1 MPAPRFFDEMGL
13 EKDAVRP
20 LYRRIERWL
29 EETPADVLAA
39 RRAQAEYMFRRIG
52 ITFGVY
58 GDKDAAERLIPFD
71 IIPRL
76 ISRAEWT
83 RLEAGITQRV
93 NALNLFLR
101 DVYGPRAI
109 LNEGLIPPE
118 LILRNPYYRPEMI
131 GRRAPHDIWVH
142 IAGIDIVR
150 VDGDEFYVLE
160 DNARTPSGVS
170 YMLENREVTMRLMPD
185 LFAKHRVAPVDNYPD
200 ALLSCLRSVAPR
212 VGYEEAVIVL
222 LTPGPFNSAYYE
234 HSFLADKLGIEL
246 VEGRDLFVSEEV
258 VYMRTTRG
266 PQRVDVIYRRVDDDF
281 LDPLVF
287 NPASVLGVPGLT
299 GAYLAGNVTIANA
312 VGTGVADDKAL
323 YSYVPE
329 IIRFYLDE
337 EPLLANV
344 PTFRCREPAALS
356 HVLDNLDA
364 LVVKEVN
371 GSGGY
376 GMLVGPHA
384 SAAQREIFAAK
395 LKADPANFIA
405 QPTLALS
412 TCPASFDS
420 GVSPRHV
427 DLRPFALSGANGVK
441 IVPGGLTR
449 VALTEG
455 SLVVNSSQGG
465 GTKDTWVVD
474 DEPAS
479 GGGG

>member
-1 MPAPRFFDEMGL
+1 MAGVEAFDEMGL
-13 EKDAVRP
+13 GSDRTRA
-20 LYRRIERWL
+20 LYQKVAQWL
-29 EETPADVLAA
+29 TDTPPELLAA

-76 ISRAEWT
+76 ISRTEWT
-83 RLEAGITQRV
+83 RLEAGLIQRV

-101 DVYGPRAI
+101 DVYGPGAI
-109 LNEGLIPPE
+109 LKEGLIPPE
-118 LILRNPYYRPEMI
+118 LILRNPHYRPEMI
-131 GRRAPHDIWVH
+131 GRRVPHDIWVH

-150 VDGDEFYVLE
+150 VDGDSFYVLE

-185 LFAKHRVAPVDNYPD
+185 LYANRRVAPVENYPD

-212 VGYEEAVIVL
+212 VGYGEAVIVL

-234 HSFLADKLGIEL
+234 HSFLADKLGVEL
-246 VEGRDLFVSEEV
+246 VEGRDLFVAEEV

-287 NPASVLGVPGLT
+287 NPSSMLGVPGLM
-299 GAYLAGNVTIANA
+299 GAYLAGNVTVANA

-323 YSYVPE
+323 YSYVPDL
-329 IIRFYLDE
+329 IKFYLGQD
-337 EPLLANV
+337 PLLQNV
-344 PTFRCREPAALS
+344 PTFRCREPATLS
-356 HVLDNLDA
+356 HVLANLGD

-395 LKADPANFIA
+395 LKADPDNFIA

-412 TCPASFDS
+412 TCPASFES

-427 DLRPFALSGANGVK
+427 DLRPFALSGTNGVR

-455 SLVVNSSQGG
+455 ALGV
-465 GTKDTWVVD
+465 
-474 DEPAS
+474 
-479 GGGG
+479 

>member
-1 MPAPRFFDEMGL
+1 MTAGAPFDEMGPSL
-13 EKDAVRP
+13 DHPRP
-20 LYRRIERWL
+20 IYRHIARWL
-29 EETPADVLAA
+29 QETPPEVLAA

-71 IIPRL
+71 IVPRV
-76 ISRAEWT
+76 ISRGEWT
-83 RLEAGITQRV
+83 RLEAGLIQRV
-93 NALNLFLR
+93 TALNMFLK
-101 DVYGPRAI
+101 DVYGARAI
-109 LNEGLIPPE
+109 LKENIIPPE

-131 GRRAPHDIWVH
+131 GHRAPHDIWVH
-142 IAGIDIVR
+142 IGGIDIVR
-150 VDGDEFYVLE
+150 VDASEFYVLE

-185 LFAKHRVAPVDNYPD
+185 LFARHSVAPVDDYPD
-200 ALLSCLRSVAPR
+200 ELLACLASVAPR
-212 VGYEEAVIVL
+212 PDFSEATIVI

-234 HSFLADKLGIEL
+234 HSFLADKLGVEL
-246 VEGRDLFVSEEV
+246 VEGRDLFVAEDV
-258 VYMRTTRG
+258 VYMRTTLG
-266 PQRVDVIYRRVDDDF
+266 PKRVDVIYRRVDEEY

-287 NPASVLGVPGLT
+287 NPESILGVPGLI

-312 VGTGVADDKAL
+312 VGTGVADDKAI
-323 YSYVPE
+323 YSYVPDL
-329 IIRFYLDE
+329 IKFYLSE
-337 EPLLANV
+337 EPLLKNI
-344 PTFRCREPAALS
+344 PTHRCREPDELKY
-356 HVLDNLDA
+356 VLERLDQ

-384 SAAQREIFAAK
+384 SAAQRELFAAK
-395 LKADPANFIA
+395 LKADPSNYIA

-427 DLRPFALSGANGVK
+427 DLRPFVLSGANGVK

-449 VALTEG
+449 VALTKG

-474 DEPAS
+474 DDAEEI
-479 GGGG
+479 

>member
-1 MPAPRFFDEMGL
+1 MTVGVPFDEMGL
-13 EKDAVRP
+13 GADAIRP
-20 LYRRIERWL
+20 VYRHIAKWL
-29 EETPADVLAA
+29 AETPPDILAS

-71 IIPRL
+71 IVPRV
-76 ISRAEWT
+76 ISRGEWR
-83 RLEAGITQRV
+83 RLEAGLVQRV
-93 NALNLFLR
+93 NALNLFLK

-109 LNEGLIPPE
+109 LKENIVPAE
-118 LILRNPYYRPEMI
+118 LILQNPHYRPEMI

-142 IAGIDIVR
+142 IGGIDIVR
-150 VDGDEFYVLE
+150 VDDRQFYVLE

-185 LFAKHRVAPVDNYPD
+185 LFAEHSVAPVDDYPD
-200 ALLSCLRSVAPR
+200 ELLACLRSVAPNR
-212 VGYEEAVIVL
+212 DSAEPTIVI
-222 LTPGPFNSAYYE
+222 LTPGPYNSAYYE
-234 HSFLADKLGIEL
+234 HSFLADKLGVEL
-246 VEGRDLFVSEEV
+246 VQGPDLFVSDDI
-258 VYMRTTRG
+258 VYMRTTLG
-266 PQRVDVIYRRVDDDF
+266 PKKVDVIYRRVDDEF

-287 NPASVLGVPGLT
+287 NPESVLGVPGLM
-299 GAYLAGNVTIANA
+299 GAYIAGNVTIANA
-312 VGTGVADDKAL
+312 VGTGVADDKAI
-323 YSYVPE
+323 YSYIPDL
-329 IIRFYLDE
+329 IKFYLGED
-337 EPLLANV
+337 PLLQNV
-344 PTFRCREPAALS
+344 PTFRCREPDALKY
-356 HVLDNLDA
+356 VLERLDQ

-384 SAAQREIFAAK
+384 TAAQRELFAAK
-395 LKADPANFIA
+395 LKADPNNYIA

-427 DLRPFALSGANGVK
+427 DLRPFVLSGSNGVR

-449 VALTEG
+449 VALTKG

-474 DEPAS
+474 DDEA
-479 GGGG
+479 GV

>member
-1 MPAPRFFDEMGL
+1 MGAGGSFDEMGL
-13 EKDAVRP
+13 GAASVRP
-20 LYRRIERWL
+20 LYREIARWL
-29 EETPADVLAA
+29 EETPPEVLAS

-71 IIPRL
+71 IVPRL

-83 RLEAGITQRV
+83 ALEVGLTQRV
-93 NALNLFLR
+93 NALNLFLK

-109 LNEGLIPPE
+109 LRENIVPEE

-131 GRRAPHDIWVH
+131 GRRAPHDVWAH

-150 VDGDEFYVLE
+150 VGEDAFYVLE

-170 YMLENREVTMRLMPD
+170 YMLENREVTMRLIPD
-185 LFAKHRVAPVDNYPD
+185 LFARHRVAPVDDYPD
-200 ALLSCLRSVAPR
+200 QLLACLRSVTPR
-212 VGYEEAVIVL
+212 PSASDASIVL
-222 LTPGPFNSAYYE
+222 LTPGPYNSAYYE
-234 HSFLADKLGIEL
+234 HSFLADKLGVEL
-246 VEGRDLFVSEEV
+246 VEGRDLFVDEDV
-258 VYMRTTRG
+258 VFMRTTLG
-266 PQRVDVIYRRVDDDF
+266 PRRVDVIYRRVDDEF
-281 LDPLVF
+281 IDPLVF
-287 NPASVLGVPGLT
+287 NPDSLLGAPGLV

-312 VGTGVADDKAL
+312 IGTGVADDKAI
-323 YSYVPE
+323 YSYVPDL
-329 IIRFYLDE
+329 IRFYLSE
-337 EPLLANV
+337 EPLLHNV
-344 PTFRCREPAALS
+344 PTYRCREPAMLKF
-356 HVLDNLDA
+356 VLERLDR

-384 SAAQREIFAAK
+384 SAAQREFFAAK
-395 LKADPANFIA
+395 LKADPANYIA

-420 GVSPRHV
+420 GISPRHV
-427 DLRPFALSGANGVK
+427 DLRPFVLSGANGVR

-474 DEPAS
+474 DDPVAGE
-479 GGGG
+479 G

>member
-1 MPAPRFFDEMGL
+1 MGAGGSFDEMGL
-13 EKDAVRP
+13 GGESVRP
-20 LYRRIERWL
+20 LYRQIARWL
-29 EETPADVLAA
+29 EETPPEVLAS

-71 IIPRL
+71 IVPRV
-76 ISRAEWT
+76 ISRGEWT
-83 RLEAGITQRV
+83 RLAAGLTQRV
-93 NALNLFLR
+93 NALNMFLR

-109 LNEGLIPPE
+109 LRENIVPEE

-131 GRRAPHDIWVH
+131 GHRAPHDIWVH

-150 VDGDEFYVLE
+150 VDENAFYVLE

-185 LFAKHRVAPVDNYPD
+185 LFARHRVAPVDDYPD
-200 ALLSCLRSVAPR
+200 ELLACLRSVTPR
-212 VGYEEAVIVL
+212 PSANDASIVL

-234 HSFLADKLGIEL
+234 HSFLADKLGVEL
-246 VEGRDLFVSEEV
+246 VEGRDLFVDEEV
-258 VYMRTTRG
+258 VFMRTTLG
-266 PQRVDVIYRRVDDDF
+266 PKRVDVIYRRVDDEF

-287 NPASVLGVPGLT
+287 NPESLLGVPGLL

-312 VGTGVADDKAL
+312 VGTGVADDKAI

-329 IIRFYLDE
+329 LIRFYLSE
-337 EPLLANV
+337 EPLLQNV
-344 PTFRCREPAALS
+344 PTYRCREPQMLNF
-356 HVLDNLDA
+356 VLERLDQ

-384 SAAQREIFAAK
+384 SAAQREFFAAK
-395 LKADPANFIA
+395 LKADPANYIA

-420 GVSPRHV
+420 GISPRHV
-427 DLRPFALSGANGVK
+427 DLRPFVLSGANGVR

-449 VALTEG
+449 VALTQG

-474 DEPAS
+474 DDATPGE
-479 GGGG
+479 G

>member
-1 MPAPRFFDEMGL
+1 MGAAGSFDEMGL
-13 EKDAVRP
+13 GAERVRP
-20 LYRRIERWL
+20 LYRHVARWL
-29 EETPADVLAA
+29 EETPGDVLAS

-71 IIPRL
+71 VVPRL
-76 ISRAEWT
+76 ISRGEWT
-83 RLEAGITQRV
+83 RLAAGLTQRV
-93 NALNLFLR
+93 NALNLFLK
-101 DVYGPRAI
+101 DVYGARAVLKENI
-109 LNEGLIPPE
+109 IPEE
-118 LILRNPYYRPEMI
+118 LILRNPHYRPEMI

-150 VDGDEFYVLE
+150 VGENEFYVLE

-185 LFAKHRVAPVDNYPD
+185 LFARHRVAPVDDYPD
-200 ALLSCLRSVAPR
+200 ELLACLRSATSRPS
-212 VGYEEAVIVL
+212 ASDASIVL
-222 LTPGPFNSAYYE
+222 LTPGPYNSAYYE
-234 HSFLADKLGIEL
+234 HSFLADKLGVEL
-246 VEGRDLFVSEEV
+246 VEGRDLFVDEETV
-258 VYMRTTRG
+258 FMRTTLG
-266 PQRVDVIYRRVDDDF
+266 PRRVDVIYRRLDDEYI
-281 LDPLVF
+281 DPLVF
-287 NPASVLGVPGLT
+287 NPDSMLGVPGLM

-312 VGTGVADDKAL
+312 VGTGVADDKAI
-323 YSYVPE
+323 YSYVPDL
-329 IIRFYLDE
+329 IRFYLSE
-337 EPLLANV
+337 EPLLQNV
-344 PTFRCREPAALS
+344 PTYRCREPETLTY
-356 HVLDNLDA
+356 VLERLDR

-384 SAAQREIFAAK
+384 SAAQREFFAGK
-395 LKADPANFIA
+395 LKADPANYIA

-412 TCPASFDS
+412 TCPASFEG

-427 DLRPFALSGANGVK
+427 DLRPFVLSGANGVR

-449 VALTEG
+449 VALTQG

-474 DEPAS
+474 DDAPPGEA
-479 GGGG
+479 